1 MDDPYVAPVLQEPGI
16 IPLTLLYLMSH
27 SNHSN
32 NHSGTFS
39 SLVENTWDVQYK
51 QYKYIYIRLPVQP
64 ESTRRTCLWSSFE
77 ILQQNQNYRQS
88 FHLVS
93 IKGNLQIIRYN
104 VGDDWVNLFAMCSY
118 HSGSN
123 ACSVRQNSRDGE
135 SAHFHFPVSGDFW
148 TLFGE
153 SFTLNSHRWVCLAAL
168 LNRRICYFSAFAYQT
183 ATQDICSTP
192 AVDYSAFW
200 RIILLLGITEPTK
213 SRTYKIKL
221 LVFSRALWCS
231 AS

>member
-39 SLVENTWDVQYK
+39 SLVENAWDVQYK
-51 QYKYIYIRLPVQP
+51 QYKYINIRLPVQP

-88 FHLVS
+88 FSPGEH
-93 IKGNLQIIRYN
+93 KREFTDHQIQCRR
-104 VGDDWVNLFAMCSY
+104 WLSKPFAMCSY

-135 SAHFHFPVSGDFW
+135 SAYFHFPVSWDFW

-168 LNRRICYFSAFAYQT
+168 LNRRICYFSSFAYQT

-192 AVDYSAFW
+192 AVDCSAFW

>member
-51 QYKYIYIRLPVQP
+51 QYKYINIRLPVQP

-135 SAHFHFPVSGDFW
+135 SAFSCFLRFLNFVGRKFHIKFSQVS
-148 TLFGE
+148 LFGCTFKQTHLLFLFFCI
-153 SFTLNSHRWVCLAAL
+153 SDSYSRHMFHPCCGLQWVLEDHSVI
-168 LNRRICYFSAFAYQT
+168 RYY
-183 ATQDICSTP
+183 
-192 AVDYSAFW
+192 
-200 RIILLLGITEPTK
+200 
-213 SRTYKIKL
+213 RTNQE
-221 LVFSRALWCS
+221 
-231 AS
+231 